1 MLKQICLQFGEGRGV
16 NISNYFGRSS
26 RSSPNINVTEQ
37 LSQLATTM
45 RAEFEDKLV
54 KERQLMMETLKSMG
68 FSQPAPQANQVVEEC
83 SPIHIGNGSVKA
95 SCSAVPIKIREVSDY
110 DTYSVQ
116 KLLCMIVK
124 RKKYLLI
131 HLEHDA
137 CVTNF
142 NMSPKYMKDL
152 LVGDNWLDL
161 SILQLWCT

>member
-1 MLKQICLQFGEGRGV
+1 
-16 NISNYFGRSS
+16 
-26 RSSPNINVTEQ
+26 
-37 LSQLATTM
+37 M

-95 SCSAVPIKIREVSDY
+95 SCSAAPIKIKEVSDY
-110 DTYSVQ
+110 ETDSVT
-116 KLLCMIVK
+116 KLLCMLVK
-124 RKKYLLI
+124 RKKYLPI

-142 NMSPKYMKDL
+142 KMSPAYMKDL
-152 LVGDNWLDL
+152 LVGDKWLDF